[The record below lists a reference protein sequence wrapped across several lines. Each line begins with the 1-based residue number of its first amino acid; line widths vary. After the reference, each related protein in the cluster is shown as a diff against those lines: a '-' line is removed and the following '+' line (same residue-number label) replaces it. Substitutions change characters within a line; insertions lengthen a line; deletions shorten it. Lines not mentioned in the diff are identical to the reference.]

1 MIAASR
7 SFEAQKDAQVQ
18 GWLISLLLHGT
29 VILIALLLLKQT
41 KLPLPTEP
49 FLWNISLVSSIE
61 SDSTMA
67 ALPEKAPPNE
77 SLIDPPPVVAAPP
90 PTAFSPSERPDTP
103 APEPGTRK
111 SEGKMHRDTTLMST
125 TAGKLYQVIGPD
137 GSVSFTNVPSDSRFQ
152 EKLIDSSRLSTVASA
167 PALASTPKAGISPR
181 PSPATIKDNNHWL
194 WEALLRR
201 MVEETNGEV
210 CYRADSVEGRVM
222 MQIVIDE
229 GGRINQI
236 QVIQS
241 SGYAILDQTT
251 VDILRQISPL
261 SLLRPME
268 KPFMTLQFP
277 MTYRLRPRS
286 QGPTWCA
293 RING

>member
-7 SFEAQKDAQVQ
+7 SFEAPKEAQVQ
-18 GWLISLLLHGT
+18 SWLISFLLHGA
-29 VILIALLLLKQT
+29 VVLVALLLIKQAN
-41 KLPLPTEP
+41 LPLPTEP
-49 FLWNISLVSSIE
+49 FRWNISLVSSIE

-67 ALPEKAPPNE
+67 VLPEKAPPNE
-77 SLIDPPPVVAAPP
+77 SPIDPPPVVAAPP

-111 SEGKMHRDTTLMST
+111 SGAKMHRDTKSMS
-125 TAGKLYQVIGPD
+125 ASADKLYQVVGPD

-152 EKLIDSSRLSTVASA
+152 EKVIDSSRLSTVASA
-167 PALASTPKAGISPR
+167 AALTSTPKTGISPR
-181 PSPATIKDNNHWL
+181 PSPATIKNNNHWL

-210 CYRADSVEGRVM
+210 CFRAEPVEGRVM
-222 MQIVIDE
+222 MQLVIDDV
-229 GGRINQI
+229 GKIS
-236 QVIQS
+236 QVQVLQS
-241 SGYAILDQTT
+241 SGHAILDQTT
-251 VDILRQISPL
+251 VDILRQISYVSLSHPL
-261 SLLRPME
+261 E
-268 KPFMTLQFP
+268 KPSVTLQFP